1 MRYQKNVAPE
11 FRQSPALRKSGIG
24 LIRPIGLRAQY
35 TSLTRRARKAW
46 GAVVA
51 IMFVRAQVIGR
62 GGGRSIVAAAAYRHR
77 ARMIDQQAGTSFSYR
92 GGASELVHE
101 ELALPGDIPVW
112 LRTSIDGRSV
122 AGTSEV
128 LWNAVDAF
136 EKRADAQLARELI
149 IALPEELTRTENIAL
164 VREFVR
170 DNLTA
175 RGMVA
180 DWVYHDK
187 DGNPHIHLM
196 TTLRPLKEEGFG
208 AKRVAVT
215 GEDGQPLR
223 VVTPDRPQGKIVYTL
238 WAGDKETMKAWK
250 MAWAETA
257 NRHLA
262 LAGHDIRLDGRSY
275 AEQGL
280 DGIAQKH
287 LGPEKAA
294 LARKGRE
301 VFFAPADLA
310 RRQAMADRL
319 LADPALLL
327 KQLSNERSTFDER
340 DIARAL
346 HRCVD
351 DPSDFANILA
361 RLMASS
367 DLVMLKPQLFDPQ
380 HGRAAEPAIFTTR
393 DILRIEYDMA
403 QSARILSERGGFA
416 VADRRIR
423 AAIGRVET
431 GDPERRFQLDAE
443 QVDAVRHVTGNGAI
457 AAIVGLAG
465 VGKSTLLSAA
475 RIAWENDGH
484 RVIGAAL
491 AGKAAEGLQDSSGIR
506 SRTLASWEL
515 AWAAG
520 RDNLDRGD
528 VLVID
533 EAGMVSSQQMAR
545 VLKVVE
551 GAAAKVVLV
560 GDAMQLQPIQAGAAF
575 RAITERIGFAEL
587 SGVRRQREQWSRDA
601 SRLFARGDVEPGLDA
616 YAQHGH
622 LVEAETRE
630 EVIGQLVS
638 DWTDTRRQLLDQ
650 STTLGKPARLRG
662 DELLVLAHTNQD
674 VKRLNEALRAIMVG
688 EGGLRDCRAFQT
700 ERGARE
706 FAIGDRII
714 FLENA
719 RFVEPRAEHLGAQ
732 YVKNGMLGTV
742 VSTTDRRGRTVLSVR
757 LDKGR
762 DVVFSES
769 SYRNVDHGYAATIHK
784 SQGATVDRTFVLATG
799 MMDQHLTYVSMTR
812 HRDRADLYVA
822 KEDFEAQPEW
832 GRKPRASH
840 AAGVTG
846 ELVEEGTAKFRAEKD
861 IEESPYVDIKT
872 DDGTIHRLWGVSLPK
887 ALAAGGVSLGDT
899 ATLRKDGVEKV
910 TVKVPVI
917 DEETGQKQF
926 EERSVDRNIWTATQI
941 ETAEARAERIERE
954 SHRPELFHRLVE
966 RLSRSGAKTT
976 TLDFETEAGY
986 RLHASDFAR
995 RRGIDSLSVIAAGME
1010 EGVSSRLA
1018 GIAKKR
1024 EQVARFWK
1032 RASIALGFAI
1042 ERERA
1047 VANDDSAVLHQPVA
1061 AAGSDGA
1068 RYLLAPTTV
1077 FVRSADEEAR
1087 LAQLSSPAWK
1097 EREANLRPLLERIY
1111 RDPDAALATL
1121 NTQLSAAGLEPRR
1134 LAEDLATMPQHL
1146 GRLHGSDLMV
1156 DGRAARDER
1165 NAAMAALSELLPL
1178 ARAHATEFRR
1188 QAERFGI
1195 REQQRR
1201 ARMSLSIPALS
1212 KQAMARLVE
1221 IEAVRDRGG
1230 SDAYITAFAIAAED
1244 RSVVQEIKAVSEAVA
1259 ARFGWSAFTSKADAV
1274 AERAM
1279 IERMPDNLT
1288 SERRGELTSLF
1299 IAVKRFAQEQHLA
1312 ERRNRSLI
1320 AAPVSVEPG
1329 KENATVLPMLAA
1341 VIEFKTP
1348 VDEEARSRALA
1359 VPLYR
1364 QQRAALADTATRI
1377 WRDPAGAV
1385 GTFEEL
1391 LVKRF
1396 AADRIAAAVVND
1408 PAAYGALRGSD
1419 RIMDRMLASGRE
1431 RKGALQA
1438 VPELAV
1444 RLRLLGSTYASS
1456 LDTESQAVTEERR
1469 RMAVAIPGL
1478 SQAAEDALRQLTS
1491 DMTRKDAKLHVAAR
1505 SLDPRVAQEFAAVS
1519 RALDERFGRNAILRG
1534 EKDVLHRVPPAQRR
1548 AFEVMQE
1555 RLKVLQQTVRIQSS
1569 QEIISE
1575 RQRRVIDRAH
1585 GSIR

>member
-1 MRYQKNVAPE
+1 MSHQNSAVAGLPE
-11 FRQSPALRKSGIG
+11 KRHRPDQADRFEGAIYVAVATFSQG
-24 LIRPIGLRAQY
+24 L
-35 TSLTRRARKAW
+35 

-62 GGGRSIVAAAAYRHR
+62 GAGRSIVAAAAYRHR
-77 ARMIDQQAGTSFSYR
+77 ARMMDEQAGTSFSYR
-92 GGASELVHE
+92 AGASELVHE
-101 ELALPGDIPVW
+101 ELALPEQIPAW
-112 LRTSIDGRSV
+112 LRTRIDGRSV
-122 AGTSEV
+122 AGASEV
-128 LWNAVDAF
+128 FWNAVDAF

-164 VREFVR
+164 GREFVR
-170 DNLTA
+170 DNFTA

-196 TTLRPLKEEGFG
+196 TTLRPLNEEGFG

-215 GEDGQPLR
+215 DEDGEPLR
-223 VVTPDRPQGKIVYTL
+223 VVTPDRPKGKIVYTL

-250 MAWAETA
+250 IAWAETA

-262 LAGHDIRLDGRSY
+262 LSGHDIRLDGRAY

-294 LARKGRE
+294 LARKGRGM
-301 VFFAPADLA
+301 FFAPADVA
-310 RRQAMADRL
+310 RRQEMADRL

-351 DPSDFANILA
+351 DPSDFANIRA

-367 DLVMLKPQLFDPQ
+367 DLVILRPQQFDPQ
-380 HGRAAEPAIFTTR
+380 SGRATEPAIFTTR

-403 QSARILSERGGFA
+403 QSARVLSGRGGFA
-416 VADRRIR
+416 VADPRIR
-423 AAIGRVET
+423 AAIERVET
-431 GDPERRFQLDAE
+431 GDPKGRFRLDAE
-443 QVDAVRHVTGNGAI
+443 QADAIRHITGDGAI
-457 AAIVGLAG
+457 AAVVGLAG
-465 VGKSTLLSAA
+465 AGKSTLLAAA
-475 RIAWENDGH
+475 RTAWENNGR

-491 AGKAAEGLQDSSGIR
+491 AGKAAEGLQDSSGIA

-520 RDNLDRGD
+520 RDKLGRGD

-545 VLKVVE
+545 VLKIVE
-551 GAAAKVVLV
+551 EAAAKVVLV

-630 EVIGQLVS
+630 EVIGHLVA
-638 DWTDTRRQLLDQ
+638 DWTDARRQLLAQ
-650 STTLGKPARLRG
+650 STTPARLRG

-674 VKRLNEALRAIMVG
+674 VKRLNEALRAVMVG
-688 EGGLRDCRAFQT
+688 EGALRDGRAFQT

-732 YVKNGMLGTV
+732 HVKNGMLGTV
-742 VSTTDRRGRTVLSVR
+742 VSTTDKRGRTVLSVR
-757 LDKGR
+757 LDNGR
-762 DVVFSES
+762 QVVFSEG

-822 KEDFEAQPEW
+822 KEDFEARPEW
-832 GRKPRASH
+832 DRKPRASH

-846 ELVEEGTAKFRAEKD
+846 ELVEEGMAKFRAEKD
-861 IEESPYVDIKT
+861 IDESPYVDIKT

-887 ALAAGGVSLGDT
+887 ALEAGGVCLGDT
-899 ATLRKDGVEKV
+899 TTLRKDGVEKV
-910 TVKVPVI
+910 TVKVPMI
-917 DEETGQKQF
+917 DEETGQKRF
-926 EERSVDRNIWTATQI
+926 EERIVNRNIWTATQI
-941 ETAEARAERIERE
+941 ETAEAREERIGRE
-954 SHRPELFHRLVE
+954 SHRPELFNRLVE
-966 RLSRSGAKTT
+966 RLSRSGAKST

-995 RRGIDSLSVIAAGME
+995 RRGIDSLSVIAAGIE
-1010 EGVSSRLA
+1010 EGIPSRLA

-1024 EQVARFWK
+1024 EQVAKLWE
-1032 RASIALGFAI
+1032 RAIVALGFAI
-1042 ERERA
+1042 ERDRA
-1047 VANDDSAVLHQPVA
+1047 VAYVDGPLPHQPVA
-1061 AAGSDGA
+1061 TAGSDDA

-1077 FVRSADEEAR
+1077 FVRSADEVAR

-1097 EREANLRPLLERIY
+1097 EREANLRPLLERVY

-1121 NTQLSAAGLEPRR
+1121 NAQSSAAGVEPRR
-1134 LAEDLATMPQHL
+1134 LADDLSTMPQQL
-1146 GRLHGSDLMV
+1146 GCLRGSDLV
-1156 DGRAARDER
+1156 IDGRAAREER
-1165 NAAMAALSELLPL
+1165 KSAMADLEDLLPL
-1178 ARAHATEFRR
+1178 VRAHAAEFRR

-1201 ARMSLSIPALS
+1201 AHMSLSIPALS
-1212 KQAMARLVE
+1212 KQAMARLAE
-1221 IEAVRDRGG
+1221 IEAVRARGG
-1230 SDAYITAFAIAAED
+1230 GDGYKTAFAMAAED

-1274 AERAM
+1274 AERTM

-1288 SERRGELTSLF
+1288 SEKRVELTSLF
-1299 IAVKRFAQEQHLA
+1299 VAVKRFADEQHVA
-1312 ERRNRSLI
+1312 ERRDRSLI
-1320 AAPVSVEPG
+1320 AAPASVDPE

-1341 VIEFKTP
+1341 VIEFKTR

-1359 VPLYR
+1359 GPLYR

-1385 GTFEEL
+1385 GKFEEL
-1391 LVKRF
+1391 LVKSF
-1396 AADRIAAAVVND
+1396 AADRIAAAVIND
-1408 PAAYGALRGSD
+1408 PASYGALRGSN
-1419 RIMDRMLASGRE
+1419 RIMDQMLASGRE
-1431 RKGALQA
+1431 RKEALKS
-1438 VPELAV
+1438 VPDVAA
-1444 RLRLLGSTYASS
+1444 RLRLLGATYASS
-1456 LDTESQAVTEERR
+1456 LDIESQAVTEERR

-1478 SQAAEDALRQLTS
+1478 SKEAEEVLSRLASEEKKDG
-1491 DMTRKDAKLHVAAR
+1491 RKPGMIVG
-1505 SLDPRVAQEFAAVS
+1505 SLDPNIRREFAVVS
-1519 RALDERFGRNAILRG
+1519 KALDERFGRNAILNG
-1534 EKDVLHRVPPAQRR
+1534 EKDVINRVPAAQGR

-1555 RLKVLQQTVRIQSS
+1555 RLRVLQQTVRIQSS
-1569 QEIISE
+1569 DQIISE
-1575 RQRRVIDRAH
+1575 RRQRIIDRAR
-1585 GSIR
+1585 GVIR